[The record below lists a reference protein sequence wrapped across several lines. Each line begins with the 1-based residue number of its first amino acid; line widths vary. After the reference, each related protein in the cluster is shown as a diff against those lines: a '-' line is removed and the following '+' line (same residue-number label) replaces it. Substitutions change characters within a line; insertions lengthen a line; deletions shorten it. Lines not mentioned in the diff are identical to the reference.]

1 MCRLIAQN
9 TPPKQPARSKRMPA
23 RLTAA
28 LRRFASRSAQLERE
42 ILKNP
47 DFRSLCEDY
56 GEAVDAL
63 DHWSKSAH
71 PLSGQRV
78 AEYQHLA
85 LELEQEIESYL
96 DGVPSD

>member
-1 MCRLIAQN
+1 M
-9 TPPKQPARSKRMPA
+9 SA

-28 LRRFASRSAQLERE
+28 LRRFAGRGLRLEQE

-63 DHWSKSAH
+63 AHWSKSVH
-71 PLSGQRV
+71 PQSAQRV
-78 AEYQHLA
+78 AEYERLVG
-85 LELEQEIESYL
+85 ELEQEIETYL
-96 DGVPSD
+96 GGVPRP